1 MTDPWKEKTLQA
13 ILSNYAKTDVYN
25 VKEFGLFYK
34 ALPRKTL
41 HLKDDKCTANKHGTI
56 RVTGPATANKNDAKL
71 SMFIISKS
79 KKPMLFKNVKKFLVV
94 TQARTKAEWIQ
105 RFSKTESESL
115 IIILKKNPG
124 KLHSSLITVLLIQIF
139 KD

>member
-13 ILSNYAKTDVYN
+13 ILSNYAKTDIYN
-25 VKEFGLFYK
+25 VNEFGLFYK

-41 HLKDDKCTANKHGTI
+41 HLKDDKCTANKHSMI
-56 RVTGPATANKNDAKL
+56 RVTGPATANMNGAKL

-79 KKPMLFKNVKKFLVV
+79 KKPMSFKNVKKFLVV
-94 TQARTKAEWIQ
+94 TQARTKAAWIQ

-115 IIILKKNPG
+115 TIILKKNPG
-124 KLHSSLITVLLIQIF
+124 KLHSSLITVLPIQIF